1 MILKGRGNRVQS
13 TSIRTD
19 GWNEKALEISK
30 DASDNH
36 FASCSFNGIVQIN
49 GNGNGFFDSGSL
61 QGLTNIMGCKNSFAC
76 CSLEK
81 VSVTEDCENFMDG
94 QINYIRERIEITPV
108 VTPSSSDGGMVSLTV
123 SLISKYFQLFF

>member
-36 FASCSFNGIVQIN
+36 FASCSFSGIVEIN
-49 GNGNGFFDSGSL
+49 GNGNGFASASL
-61 QGLTNIMGCKNSFAC
+61 QGLTNIMGCKNSFAS

-81 VSVTEDCENFMDG
+81 VAVTEVCENFMNG
-94 QINYIRERIEITPV
+94 RSNYIRERIRITPV
-108 VTPSSSDGGMVSLTV
+108 VTPSSSDGGMVSLTL